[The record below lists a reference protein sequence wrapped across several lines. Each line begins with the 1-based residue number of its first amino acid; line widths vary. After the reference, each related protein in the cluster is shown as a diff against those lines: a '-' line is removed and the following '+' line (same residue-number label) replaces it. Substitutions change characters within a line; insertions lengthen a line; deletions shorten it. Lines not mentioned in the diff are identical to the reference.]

1 MNNHSHKK
9 WVCPKI
15 NILNHKTIMGKEN
28 FNVTEQNKTGTDT
41 SAVANA
47 AS

>member
-1 MNNHSHKK
+1 MKNHSAKK
-9 WVCPKI
+9 WESPT
-15 NILNHKTIMGKEN
+15 LNKLTHKSIMGKES
-28 FNVTEQNKTGTDT
+28 FRVSETNKTGTDT